1 MTEETIP
8 DEAALSCL
16 REVIEQ
22 PLEPPR
28 VPLTV
33 SRMEQR
39 QYELR
44 AEQAKSWGGP
54 KGNTYIRSK
63 KRDYSKLIQGPEV

>member
-8 DEAALSCL
+8 DEAALSAL
-16 REVIEQ
+16 REVIDQ

-54 KGNTYIRSK
+54 KGNSYKAKPRK
-63 KRDYSKLIQGPEV
+63 KFDRLINGPEV